1 MEYRRAQIREHLG
14 FRVCS
19 VQDAEKLTVW
29 LAANVAH
36 THRPMI
42 DALALVQ
49 RYAVAGNST
58 YFPLGEVAPEHRG
71 TWRAVGGAGLPG
83 GQARPAPV
91 RARLRRLPHLTNR
104 YQTGQTGT
112 TPGPWGVQYTAIR
125 YQWSRK

>member
-19 VQDAEKLTVW
+19 AQDAEKLTVW

-71 TWRAVGGAGLPG
+71 TGGRWAELVCRADKRG
-83 GQARPAPV
+83 RRRFV
-91 RARLRRLPHLTNR
+91 RMVYEVA
-104 YQTGQTGT
+104 
-112 TPGPWGVQYTAIR
+112 AF
-125 YQWSRK
+125 